1 MQKVQ
6 PYQNNLRGACEKGRE
21 QDSSRDSS
29 VYKDIRLQVLR
40 EVVWMKENGSSMIM
54 NKLTK
59 DQILIA
65 ISTLI
70 LLFTAMINWN
80 IYSWLTLLAIIVI
93 LIAWYFKK

>member
-1 MQKVQ
+1 
-6 PYQNNLRGACEKGRE
+6 
-21 QDSSRDSS
+21 
-29 VYKDIRLQVLR
+29 
-40 EVVWMKENGSSMIM
+40 MKENGSSMIM

>member
-1 MQKVQ
+1 MK
-6 PYQNNLRGACEKGRE
+6 EKG
-21 QDSSRDSS
+21 SSTN
-29 VYKDIRLQVLR
+29 V
-40 EVVWMKENGSSMIM
+40 

-59 DQILIA
+59 DQILVA
-65 ISTLI
+65 ISTVI

>member
-1 MQKVQ
+1 
-6 PYQNNLRGACEKGRE
+6 
-21 QDSSRDSS
+21 
-29 VYKDIRLQVLR
+29 
-40 EVVWMKENGSSMIM
+40 M

-65 ISTLI
+65 ISTVI

>member
-1 MQKVQ
+1 
-6 PYQNNLRGACEKGRE
+6 
-21 QDSSRDSS
+21 
-29 VYKDIRLQVLR
+29 
-40 EVVWMKENGSSMIM
+40 MKENGSSMIM

-65 ISTLI
+65 ISTVI

-80 IYSWLTLLAIIVI
+80 IYSWLTLLAIIVM